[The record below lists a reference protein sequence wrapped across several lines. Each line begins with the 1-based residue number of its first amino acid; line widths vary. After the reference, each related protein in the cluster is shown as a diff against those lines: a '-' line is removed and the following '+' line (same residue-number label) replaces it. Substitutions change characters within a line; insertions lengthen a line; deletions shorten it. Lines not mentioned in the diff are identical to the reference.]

1 MVASVVASAPIG
13 ITTTTM
19 PMAITITVTVPVLV
33 GWQKEVVI
41 MTIVG
46 KGGGEATVR

>member
-33 GWQKEVVI
+33 GW
-41 MTIVG
+41 
-46 KGGGEATVR
+46 RRRS